1 MKQVER
7 AVILLLSFSVFL
19 LLLSK
24 EQRRKEARQ
33 SRFEDNKFAHGFEER
48 HKQFA
53 REVRLEKNAA

>member
-33 SRFEDNKFAHGFEER
+33 SRFEDNKFAHGYEER
-48 HKQFA
+48 HKQIA
-53 REVRLEKNAA
+53 REVRLEKAA